1 MLRVSLTDDG
11 SSSSSTGKLL
21 AASKRVSSFLAIA
34 PLLNALISFL
44 QNRRRLSLARIS
56 SRYPFNQISRNYTNG
71 SVGVRAA
78 LHRGSY
84 TERLSRWYMA
94 IYGTLTRPACSQ
106 RGHHADTEPYARPT
120 VKLLEG
126 GIFASGSFDAFHP
139 AARVQKERS
148 TRRLMHPAKSFSMVF
163 FSLPRSAFSMLK
175 RI

>member
-11 SSSSSTGKLL
+11 SSSSSTGKL

-34 PLLNALISFL
+34 PLLNALISFF

-56 SRYPFNQISRNYTNG
+56 SRYPFNQVSRNYTNG

-126 GIFASGSFDAFHP
+126 GIFASGSFDFDAFHP
-139 AARVQKERS
+139 AARVQKKEAYVDSCTLLRAS
-148 TRRLMHPAKSFSMVF
+148 RWSFSRYRGAL
-163 FSLPRSAFSMLK
+163 SLC
-175 RI
+175 